1 MVIGGGPG
9 GMMAAQTLRKMGH
22 QVDLYEK
29 TGQLGGLMQDATIAP
44 FKEYLRLYKEWDI
57 RETERCGAN
66 IHLNTEVTAE
76 MVLEKNPD
84 AIIVATGSNYIIP
97 RAPGVDGPN
106 AKTVKDVEHHTVPV
120 GENVVVCGGGIVGL
134 ECAIM
139 LGMEGKSVTVI
150 DMIPEEDFGKA
161 LAVFNHIEVMYQLEK
176 YGVALQG
183 DRRIQSFEPD
193 AVVTVDSEGIEHRY
207 FGDTFVLALGVKPED
222 RLLGELRK
230 LYAEGVYAVGDCVG
244 SGRLIADAN
253 QDGFHAAI
261 RIR

>member
-1 MVIGGGPG
+1 MCAVRNDRYPHVFSPLKIRGV
-9 GMMAAQTLRKMGH
+9 TLNNRLEYSPTAVLKCTPEGDVTQEMLDYVEY
-22 QVDLYEK
+22 QAK
-29 TGQLGGLMQDATIAP
+29 TGVAYLTI
-44 FKEYLRLYKEWDI
+44 
-57 RETERCGAN
+57 G
-66 IHLNTEVTAE
+66 NTPV
-76 MVLEKNPD
+76 VH
-84 AIIVATGSNYIIP
+84 TGSS
-97 RAPGVDGPN
+97 AWLC
-106 AKTVKDVEHHTVPV
+106 EL
-120 GENVVVCGGGIVGL
+120 NVIVGL

-183 DRRIQSFEPD
+183 DRRVTAFEQD
-193 AVVTVDSEGIEHRY
+193 AVVTVDSEGNEHRY
-207 FGDTFVLALGVKPED
+207 SGDTFVLALEVKPDD
-222 RLLGELRK
+222 RLLGELRN

>member
-1 MVIGGGPG
+1 M
-9 GMMAAQTLRKMGH
+9 
-22 QVDLYEK
+22 
-29 TGQLGGLMQDATIAP
+29 
-44 FKEYLRLYKEWDI
+44 
-57 RETERCGAN
+57 
-66 IHLNTEVTAE
+66 
-76 MVLEKNPD
+76 
-84 AIIVATGSNYIIP
+84 
-97 RAPGVDGPN
+97 
-106 AKTVKDVEHHTVPV
+106 
-120 GENVVVCGGGIVGL
+120 VVCGGGIVGL